1 MIPRFLGFLRPSWAI
16 GAALGLLAA
25 AVVPG
30 GLNSVTQRSA
40 RAEVTDPLNSGA
52 ASGPIEIEADQGIE
66 WRRNENLY
74 IARGNATAKRGDL
87 VVRADVLSA
96 RYRTRASGGSEIWLI
111 EASGHVRLTSPG
123 RTVEGDK
130 AVYNLDDQ
138 VLKVTGKQLRVVADQ
153 ETVTAEES
161 LEYRDRDRTVIA
173 RGNAT
178 ATRGERRVRADT
190 MTGYFEQQAGKP
202 SELVRIAA
210 DGNVQLKTKNTIA
223 QSAQADYDL
232 RQEIMTMSGGVK
244 VTSNDNQFNGDHA
257 EVNIKT
263 GVSKLLGGAEGSGKV
278 NSLIMPSA
286 EPDAP

>member
-1 MIPRFLGFLRPSWAI
+1 MIRRFVGFLRPSWAI

-25 AVVPG
+25 TVIPG
-30 GLNSVTQRSA
+30 GFNSTAQKAA
-40 RAEVTDPLNSGA
+40 RAEVTDPLDSGA
-52 ASGPIEIEADQGIE
+52 ASGPIEIEAEQGIE

-96 RYRTRASGGSEIWLI
+96 RYRKRASGGSEIWLI
-111 EASGHVRLTSPG
+111 EASGNVRLMSPG

-138 VLKVTGKQLRVVADQ
+138 VLKVTGKQLRVVADE

-161 LEYRDRDRTVIA
+161 LEYHDRDRTVIA

-190 MTGYFEQQAGKP
+190 MTGYFEQQAGKS

-210 DGNVQLKTKNTIA
+210 NGNVQLKTKNTIA

-263 GVSKLLGGAEGSGKV
+263 GVSRLLGGAEGTGKV